1 MPYQENDLVIVTRS
15 DTRTSVG
22 WNVGSIWRVEQT
34 APGNAVYLRYVMGP
48 RPNPP
53 HDHSSGLYMDDPEDM
68 TDKVTPD
75 LIRQFRNNTP
85 DHGTEVTR
93 AWSTTP
99 RLVAWRDPSMVN
111 DVDDD
116 IGFSPQSGFITRLY
130 YPSQEDVRQTWNVTE
145 RVTIGNEDLAT
156 FVSFITG
163 NAGQQ
168 ESDARP
174 PQPGDVYLMDRDFES
189 ASVPWQSGS
198 VWRVAP
204 PPFQHDRAVF
214 LNYVNGP
221 RPGGE
226 FGDPESWGNGGLW
239 VFTDDLVA
247 NATRTVSAPVSEPG
261 TVRAVNGNTIMV
273 TTAAGEPE
281 IEVREENG
289 FRITTTREPIGGGEQ
304 MYVAREAMEAFVQT
318 ALDSNGIGHQD
329 PWTVDV
335 SDYAE
340 PYTDRIGRYSDVPR
354 YTWEGREFV
363 QVEGLRQ
370 FMRSLRDHY
379 NWCGVSERVM
389 TAIEAGL
396 DEFTIPSSFQVTVV
410 ATVYREAFGDA
421 RFYGREAADG
431 FVRDRLYRHLEGRD
445 DFTYNT
451 TWSITNVD
459 L

>member
-1 MPYQENDLVIVTRS
+1 MPYQMNDLVIVTR
-15 DTRTSVG
+15 DEARTSVG
-22 WNVGSIWRVEQT
+22 WNTGSIWRVEQT
-34 APGNAVYLRYVMGP
+34 GPDSVYLRYVMGP
-48 RPNPP
+48 RPDEP
-53 HDHSSGLYMDDPEDM
+53 HRYSTGLYMDGPEDM
-68 TDKVTPD
+68 TAKITPD
-75 LIRQFRNNTP
+75 LIRQFRNNTA
-85 DHGTEVTR
+85 DNGTEG
-93 AWSTTP
+93 P
-99 RLVAWRDPSMVN
+99 RLVAWRDPSMV
-111 DVDDD
+111 DVDDDD

-130 YPSQEDVRQTWNVTE
+130 YPSQADVRQTWNVSE
-145 RVTIGNEDLAT
+145 RVTIGVEDLAT

-163 NAGQQ
+163 NA
-168 ESDARP
+168 
-174 PQPGDVYLMDRDFES
+174 
-189 ASVPWQSGS
+189 
-198 VWRVAP
+198 
-204 PPFQHDRAVF
+204 
-214 LNYVNGP
+214 
-221 RPGGE
+221 
-226 FGDPESWGNGGLW
+226 
-239 VFTDDLVA
+239 
-247 NATRTVSAPVSEPG
+247 VSAPASEPG
-261 TVRAVNGNTIMV
+261 TVRAVNDNTIMV

-281 IEVREENG
+281 VEVREENG

-318 ALDSNGIGHQD
+318 ALESNGIGHQD
-329 PWTVDV
+329 PWSEDV
-335 SDYAE
+335 SAYAE
-340 PYTDRIGRYSDVPR
+340 SYTDRIGRYEDVPR

-410 ATVYREAFGDA
+410 ATVYRDAFGGA
-421 RFYGREAADG
+421 RFYSRESADG